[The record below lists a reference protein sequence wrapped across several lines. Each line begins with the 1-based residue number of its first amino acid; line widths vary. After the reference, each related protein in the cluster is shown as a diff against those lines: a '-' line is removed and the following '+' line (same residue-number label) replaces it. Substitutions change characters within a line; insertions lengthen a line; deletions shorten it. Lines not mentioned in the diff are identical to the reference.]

1 MFLYYNLNDKVYN
14 LEKEMEQL
22 RIAIPNKGRLSEK
35 IYELLSA
42 AGLMFPSKS
51 ERTLQVTTR
60 DGKYSLIFVRTQD
73 IPKFVEDSV
82 ADIGFTGFD
91 IVTESQVVV
100 DKVMD
105 LDFGQC
111 DMIVAVKEE
120 DDYNCAKDLPQEIK
134 VATSFPNIAKDYFDS
149 IGKNAKIIEVSGAT
163 EITPR
168 LGLSNVIVDI
178 TSSGST
184 LKSNKLKIID
194 KILSSSAVVIARKG
208 LSESLEQKVE
218 ALIRALNA
226 VVDARDK
233 KYLMANV
240 PKASLEQIKTFLPGL
255 SSPTVMP
262 LMGDDEHVVIHV
274 VVDADKVYDSI
285 QHLKA
290 LGGQGI
296 LIMTVDQMVR

>member
-1 MFLYYNLNDKVYN
+1 
-14 LEKEMEQL
+14 MEQL
-22 RIAIPNKGRLSEK
+22 KIAIPNKGRLSEK
-35 IYELLSA
+35 IYELLSN
-42 AGLMFPSKS
+42 AGLNFPSKS

-60 DGKYSLIFVRTQD
+60 DKKYSLIFVRTQD
-73 IPKFVEDSV
+73 IPKFVEDGV

-91 IVTESQVVV
+91 IVTETQVKV
-100 DKVMD
+100 DKIMD

-120 DDYNCAKDLPQEIK
+120 DPYESSSDLPDEIK
-134 VATSFPNIAKDYFDS
+134 VATSFPNIAKAYFDK

-194 KILSSSAVVIARKG
+194 KIMSSSAVIIARTN
-208 LSESLEQKVE
+208 LSQSQKESSDNL
-218 ALIRALNA
+218 LRALDA
-226 VVDARDK
+226 VIEAREK
-233 KYLMANV
+233 KYLMAHV
-240 PKASLEQIKTFLPGL
+240 PKSALGEIKTFLPGL
-255 SSPTVMP
+255 SAPTVMT
-262 LMGDDEHVVIHV
+262 LMNDDEHVVIHV
-274 VVDADKVYDSI
+274 VVDSDKVYDSI
-285 QHLKA
+285 QHLKS

>member
-1 MFLYYNLNDKVYN
+1 
-14 LEKEMEQL
+14 MEQL

-42 AGLMFPSKS
+42 AGLNFPSKS

-73 IPKFVEDSV
+73 IPKFVEDNV

-91 IVTESQVVV
+91 IVTETQVDV
-100 DKVMD
+100 DKIMD
-105 LDFGQC
+105 LDFGHC

-120 DDYNCAKDLPQEIK
+120 DVYNTAADLPAEIK
-134 VATSFPNIAKDYFDS
+134 VATSFPNIAKNYFDK
-149 IGKNAKIIEVSGAT
+149 IGKKAKIIEVSGAT

-194 KILSSSAVVIARKG
+194 KILSSSAVIIARKG
-208 LSESLEQKVE
+208 LSQDQKE
-218 ALIRALNA
+218 KSQNLLRALEA
-226 VVDARDK
+226 VIDAREK
-233 KYLMANV
+233 KYLMAHV
-240 PKASLEQIKTFLPGL
+240 PKASLEEIKSFLPGL
-255 SSPTVMP
+255 SSPTVMT
-262 LMGDDEHVVIHV
+262 LMDDDQHVVIHV
-274 VVDADKVYDSI
+274 VVDADRVYDSI
-285 QHLKA
+285 QHLKS

>member
-1 MFLYYNLNDKVYN
+1 
-14 LEKEMEQL
+14 MEQL

-35 IYELLSA
+35 IYALLSD
-42 AGLMFPSKS
+42 AGLNFPSKS

-73 IPKFVEDSV
+73 IPKFVEDEV

-91 IVTESQVVV
+91 IVTETKADV
-100 DKVMD
+100 DKIMD

-111 DMIVAVKEE
+111 DMVIAVKEE
-120 DDYNCAKDLPQEIK
+120 DPYNTAKDLPQEIK
-134 VATSFPNIAKDYFDS
+134 VATSFPNIAKDYFDK
-149 IGKNAKIIEVSGAT
+149 IGKKAKIIEVSGAT

-168 LGLSNVIVDI
+168 LGLSNVVVDI

-194 KILSSSAVVIARKG
+194 KILSSSAVIIAGKN
-208 LSESLEQKVE
+208 LSQSQKEKTE
-218 ALIRALNA
+218 ALLIALKA
-226 VVDARDK
+226 VVDAREK
-233 KYLMANV
+233 KYLMAHV
-240 PKASLEQIKTFLPGL
+240 PKASLEEIKNFLPGL

-262 LMGDDEHVVIHV
+262 LMNDENTVVIHV
-274 VVDADKVYDSI
+274 VVDSDHVYDSI

>member
-1 MFLYYNLNDKVYN
+1 
-14 LEKEMEQL
+14 MEQL

-35 IYELLSA
+35 IYALLSD
-42 AGLMFPSKS
+42 AGLNFPSKS

-73 IPKFVEDSV
+73 IPKFVEDEV

-91 IVTESQVVV
+91 IVTETKADV
-100 DKVMD
+100 DKIMD

-111 DMIVAVKEE
+111 DMVVAVKEE
-120 DDYNCAKDLPQEIK
+120 DDFSSAKDLPDEIK
-134 VATSFPNIAKDYFDS
+134 VATSFPSIAKDYFDS
-149 IGKNAKIIEVSGAT
+149 IGKKAKIIEVSGAT

-168 LGLSNVIVDI
+168 LGLSNVVVDI

-194 KILSSSAVVIARKG
+194 KIFTSSAVVIARKG
-208 LSESLEQKVE
+208 LSEVKSQNTQNL
-218 ALIRALNA
+218 LRALDS
-226 VVDARDK
+226 VIDAREK
-233 KYLMANV
+233 KYLMGHV
-240 PKASLEQIKTFLPGL
+240 PKSALEDIKAFLPGL
-255 SSPTVMP
+255 SSPTVMT
-262 LMGDDEHVVIHV
+262 LMDDDEHVVIHV

-285 QHLKA
+285 QHLKS

-296 LIMTVDQMVR
+296 LIMTVDQMVK

>member
-1 MFLYYNLNDKVYN
+1 MS
-14 LEKEMEQL
+14 EQL

-42 AGLMFPSKS
+42 AGLNFPSKS

-73 IPKFVEDSV
+73 IPKFVEDNV

-91 IVTESQVVV
+91 IVTETKADV
-100 DKVMD
+100 DKIMD

-120 DDYNCAKDLPQEIK
+120 DEYNSAADLPVEIK
-134 VATSFPNIAKDYFDS
+134 VATSFPNIAKDYFDKL
-149 IGKNAKIIEVSGAT
+149 GKKAKIIEVSGAT

-194 KILSSSAVVIARKG
+194 KILSSSAVIIARKG
-208 LSESLEQKVE
+208 LSEIQKQKSESL
-218 ALIRALNA
+218 LRALEA
-226 VVDARDK
+226 VIDAREK

-240 PKASLEQIKTFLPGL
+240 PKSALEEIKSFLPGL
-255 SSPTVMP
+255 ASPTVMT
-262 LMGDDEHVVIHV
+262 LMDDDAHVVIHV

-285 QHLKA
+285 QHLKS

>member
-1 MFLYYNLNDKVYN
+1 
-14 LEKEMEQL
+14 MEQL

-35 IYELLSA
+35 IYELLSN
-42 AGLMFPSKS
+42 AGLNFPSKS
-51 ERTLQVTTR
+51 ERTLQVMTK

-73 IPKFVEDSV
+73 IPKFVEDDV

-91 IVTESQVVV
+91 IVTESQVNV
-100 DKVMD
+100 DKIMD

-120 DDYNCAKDLPQEIK
+120 DNINSAAELPAEIK
-134 VATSFPNIAKDYFDS
+134 VATSFPNIAKEYFDK
-149 IGKNAKIIEVSGAT
+149 IGKKAKIIEVSGAT

-194 KILSSSAVVIARKG
+194 KILSSSAVIIARKG
-208 LSESLEQKVE
+208 LSEGLEIKKNSLLI
-218 ALIRALNA
+218 ALKA
-226 VVDARDK
+226 VIDAQEK

-240 PKASLEQIKTFLPGL
+240 PKSALEEIKSFLPGL
-255 SSPTVMP
+255 SSPTVMT
-262 LMGDDEHVVIHV
+262 LMDDDKHVVIHV
-274 VVDADKVYDSI
+274 VVDQNEVYDSI
-285 QHLKA
+285 QHLKS
-290 LGGQGI
+290 LGGEGI
-296 LIMTVDQMVR
+296 LIMTVDQMVK

>member
-1 MFLYYNLNDKVYN
+1 
-14 LEKEMEQL
+14 MEQL
-22 RIAIPNKGRLSEK
+22 RIAIPNKGRLSEN
-35 IYELLSA
+35 IYELLSD
-42 AGLMFPSKS
+42 AGLNFPSKS

-73 IPKFVEDSV
+73 IPKFVEDEV

-91 IVTESQVVV
+91 IVTETRADV
-100 DKVMD
+100 DKIMD

-111 DMIVAVKEE
+111 DMVVAVKEE
-120 DDYNCAKDLPQEIK
+120 DEFNSAQDLPAEIK
-134 VATSFPNIAKDYFDS
+134 VATSFPNIAKDYFDK
-149 IGKNAKIIEVSGAT
+149 IGKKAKIIEVSGAT

-194 KILSSSAVVIARKG
+194 KILSSSAVIIARKG
-208 LSESLEQKVE
+208 LSEVQKQKTE
-218 ALIRALNA
+218 TLLRALNA
-226 VVDARDK
+226 VIDAREK

-240 PKASLEQIKTFLPGL
+240 PKAALEEIKSFLPGL
-255 SSPTVMP
+255 SSPTVMT
-262 LMGDDEHVVIHV
+262 LMNDDDHVVIHV
-274 VVDADKVYDSI
+274 VVDADRVYDSI